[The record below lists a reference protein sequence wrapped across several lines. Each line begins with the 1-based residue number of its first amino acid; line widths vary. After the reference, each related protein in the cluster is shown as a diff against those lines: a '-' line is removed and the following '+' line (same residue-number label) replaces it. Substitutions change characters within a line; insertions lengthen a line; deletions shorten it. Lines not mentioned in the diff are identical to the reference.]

1 MFLNPYAIELESNSL
16 LHFMSLSNEP
26 SHLDSLLS

>member
-1 MFLNPYAIELESNSL
+1 
-16 LHFMSLSNEP
+16 MSLRNEP

>member
-1 MFLNPYAIELESNSL
+1 MPCEFKLESNSL
-16 LHFMSLSNEP
+16 LPFMSLRNEP